1 MSTFLRPIDHTDLTT
16 GVSLSDEV
24 YARIGAAIVD
34 GSLAPGE
41 RLRDGDIAAQLGI
54 SRTPVR
60 EALQRLERFGLV
72 EIAVGRYTRV
82 SVPDE
87 RVRRE
92 TGVFTAYLMGNA
104 IRLALANATDDEL
117 DGIVAVAGTVV
128 DSAARRDI
136 ASLFSRCTQMFE
148 LMTRATHNTVFIGV
162 VREVALTIERNLR
175 GWDPFLTAAASRVD
189 LFDALRRQL
198 AERDG
203 RGAEETLRRLHDLH

>member
-1 MSTFLRPIDHTDLTT
+1 MSAYLHPIDHNDLTT

-41 RLRDGDIAAQLGI
+41 RLRDVDIATQLGI

-104 IRLALANATDDEL
+104 IRLALANATDEEL
-117 DGIVAVAGTVV
+117 DGILAAADAVV
-128 DSAARRDI
+128 DSAAHDI
-136 ASLFSRCTQMFE
+136 AGLFTRCTQMFA

-162 VREVALTIERNLR
+162 VREVALTFERNLR
-175 GWDPFLTAAASRVD
+175 GWEPFVTAAGSRVD
-189 LFDALRRQL
+189 LFHDLRGQL
-198 AERDG
+198 EARDG

>member
-1 MSTFLRPIDHTDLTT
+1 MSAYLPPIDHNDLTT

-41 RLRDGDIAAQLGI
+41 RLRDVDIATQLGI

-104 IRLALANATDDEL
+104 IRLASTAATDDEL
-117 DGIVAVAGTVV
+117 AVILAVADAVV
-128 DSAARRDI
+128 ESAESRDI
-136 ASLFSRCTQMFE
+136 ARLFERCTRMFQ
-148 LMTRATHNTVFIGV
+148 LMTLATHNAVFIGV
-162 VREVALTIERNLR
+162 VREAALSIERNLR
-175 GWDPFLTAAASRVD
+175 DWDPFVENAVRRGD
-189 LFDALRRQL
+189 LFARLRAQL
-198 AERDG
+198 RDRDG
-203 RGAEETLRRLHDLH
+203 DGAEATLRELHDVS

>member
-1 MSTFLRPIDHTDLTT
+1 MSAYLHPIDHNDLTT

-41 RLRDGDIAAQLGI
+41 RLRDVDIATQLGI

-87 RVRRE
+87 RARRE
-92 TGVFTAYLMGNA
+92 TGVFAAYLMGNA
-104 IRLALANATDDEL
+104 IRLALANATDEEL
-117 DGIVAVAGTVV
+117 DGILAAADAVV
-128 DSAARRDI
+128 DSAALHDI
-136 ASLFSRCTQMFE
+136 AGLFARCTQMFA
-148 LMTRATHNTVFIGV
+148 LMIRATHNTVFIGV
-162 VREVALTIERNLR
+162 VREVALTFERNLR
-175 GWDPFLTAAASRVD
+175 GWDPFVTAAGSRVD
-189 LFDALRRQL
+189 LFHALRRQL
-198 AERDG
+198 EARDG

>member
-1 MSTFLRPIDHTDLTT
+1 VTAASTLRPIDHNDLTT

-41 RLRDGDIAAQLGI
+41 RLRDVDIAAQLGI

-117 DGIVAVAGTVV
+117 DGIVAAGTVV
-128 DSAARRDI
+128 DSAAHRDI

-175 GWDPFLTAAASRVD
+175 GWDRSSRQRPVASTSSTRC
-189 LFDALRRQL
+189 DASSPS
-198 AERDG
+198 DG